1 MKKKKIRGS
10 VRRRNWFGLNGALG
24 RFISEESENTLSA
37 YDAQPNLIREHANH
51 EHDTSHGGY
60 AHRQLFELI
69 QNSADAHSQTAR
81 QGQIQVHLT
90 ESFLYCAD
98 DGQPLNE
105 NGVEALMSAHSSPKR
120 DTNEIGRFG
129 LGFKSV
135 LGVSDRIEFFSRT
148 GSLRFSKDYASARIR
163 EKSNENRET
172 TAIPVLRLPEPIEPL
187 PEFKRDARLEMIAK
201 WANNIVRLR
210 LVDGAGEDL
219 SSQIQEFPSPFLLFV
234 DHVRTLT
241 LKNDVSGQTR
251 NLRRKHKRNHI
262 TLLEPKSKSTW
273 VCHTWMHHLSK
284 EAKEGSRTLDD
295 SDEVP
300 ISWAVP
306 LNNLSKPSKFWSYF
320 PTKTA
325 SLLAGILNAPWKTNE
340 DRQNLLPGP
349 YNKELIEVAAR
360 NIANELTKLSTK
372 KYPAQH
378 LDVLPRRRE
387 SGDNEHAELLRGE
400 LFRNLRDRKV
410 VPDQDGRL
418 RGLFDI
424 SYPPSELTS
433 DHDLDLRPF
442 EMWSAYSGRSR
453 NWLHNNALSRNRLAA
468 IDRLFHAKRE
478 HDDLRIDRAP
488 RQSVA
493 NWFKSLS
500 CVGAS
505 DDQLSWSKAAVRVA
519 ALLPKYCRSNGEL
532 GKFVIDASD
541 RKRSPDFGQIFLPD
555 DPLGGEWLDPEWY
568 VHPELA
574 ADKETVLA
582 LGELGVTKPSDKRI
596 LQEAARRAV
605 NADPETEASEFDFF
619 WQRTRCLAPQVA
631 FNAVCELD
639 NLPNRLKLRT
649 LNGNWRNFHSALL
662 PGPIVADDN
671 ARDRALTIDTVF
683 HDKDQELLKM
693 FGACDQPQTHR
704 DLSSEPEFTN
714 FRDSMRND
722 FCNLGNLPCNPNR
735 NKRNPNRNKLDFK
748 SANGFGPLQVLAE
761 LSDEGAMRF
770 SKMLLDSDSV
780 FDEWTM
786 THTGSNRNLYPTMP
800 CESFELYMLREYG
813 RIETARGIVPI
824 TDALGENPNNP
835 LALHSLL
842 KRPLAKKIRHAF
854 DLTDPAKYPDGAPE
868 ITGDEDPIPLCDLW
882 PGLKRHLPARL
893 RMVRL
898 VRCDQVRTLGQPA
911 TCVLHSQDVFLA
923 RSVGEDDK
931 VELCEISKALSLNL
945 ESWKL
950 DEILQHQTPEEI
962 ERHREEVRNCA
973 TDAERLLKAVGQKL
987 LRERLPMSFLEV
999 EERDGTELS
1008 DLDIAEAAI
1017 ANWHTGTLKEF
1028 ASSLT
1033 HLDPPNSWAGSRPAV
1048 EFVKSLGFSSDWAG
1062 ERARKREPYLEVL
1075 GPFTLPPLHAYQ
1087 NKIAKNIRTLL
1098 GNEGGEGSPRRGM
1111 VGLPTGSGKT
1121 RVTVQAVVGAMR
1133 DGCFAG
1139 GVLWIADRDEL
1150 CEQAVEAWNQVW
1162 SCFGTDSSVLRISR
1176 LWAGQPTPLPVSDQH
1191 VVVASIQT
1199 LKSKLASQKSHYE
1212 FLADFKLVIYDEAHR
1227 SIAPS
1232 STSVMTDIGLTRFQ
1246 RANEPF
1252 LIGLTATPYRGHDE
1266 VETDRL
1272 VRRYSGNRLDDGAFE
1287 SDDAQ
1292 AVVGELQEMGVLAQA
1307 DHEII
1312 EGETFSSDYFSTEEW
1327 SKLQDWNLPW
1337 LPDQVEIRIAS
1348 SVERTRRIIDAYETY
1363 IGPDWPTLIFAT
1375 SLDHAQTLAAL
1386 LNRRGIKA
1394 RAVSGKTE
1402 RAVRRRIVEEFRA
1415 GGITAIV
1422 NYGVFSEGFDAP
1434 KTRAIIVA
1442 RPVYSPNLYFQMIGR
1457 GLRGP
1462 KNGGD
1467 ERCLILNVQDNI
1479 ETFSMELAFSELD
1492 WLWSKN

>member
-1 MKKKKIRGS
+1 MKKKKIQGS
-10 VRRRNWFGLNGALG
+10 ARHRNWSGLKGTLG
-24 RFISEESENTLSA
+24 QFISEESEKTLSA
-37 YDAQPNLIREHANH
+37 YEAQPNLIREHANQ
-51 EHDTSHGGY
+51 EHDTSRGGY

-69 QNSADAHSQTAR
+69 QNSADAHSRTAP
-81 QGQIQVHLT
+81 QGQIQIHLT
-90 ESFLYCAD
+90 EGFLYCAD
-98 DGQPLNE
+98 DGLPLNE
-105 NGVEALMSAHSSPKR
+105 SGVEALMSAHLSPKR

-148 GSLRFSKDYASARIR
+148 GSLRFCRKYASARIR
-163 EKSNENRET
+163 KKIREHSE
-172 TAIPVLRLPEPIEPL
+172 TAEIPVLRQPEPIEPR
-187 PEFKRDARLEMIAK
+187 PEFNCDDRLRIIAK

-210 LVDGAGEDL
+210 LINGKGKDL
-219 SSQIQEFPSPFLLFV
+219 SSQMRDFPSPFLLFV
-234 DHVRTLT
+234 DHVRTLI

-251 NLRRKHKRNHI
+251 NLRKKHKGNHI
-262 TLLEPKSKSTW
+262 TLLESKSKSTW
-273 VCHTWMHHLSK
+273 FYHTWMHRLSE
-284 EAKEGSRTLDD
+284 EAKEGSTTLDNRED
-295 SDEVP
+295 VP

-306 LNNLSKPSKFWSYF
+306 LNNLNKPGQFWSYF
-320 PTKTA
+320 PTKTT

-349 YNKELIEVAAR
+349 YNDELIEVAAR
-360 NIANELTKLSTK
+360 NIADVLTRLSTK

-387 SGDNEHAELLRGE
+387 AGDNEHADRLRSK

-418 RGLFDI
+418 QRLDDI
-424 SYPPSELTS
+424 SYPPSELTP
-433 DHDLDLRPF
+433 DRDLDLRPF
-442 EMWSAYSGRSR
+442 DMWSAHSERAR

-478 HDDLRIDRAP
+478 HDDLWIDRAP
-488 RQSVA
+488 RESVG
-493 NWFKSLS
+493 NWFKALS
-500 CVGAS
+500 CNGAS
-505 DDQLSWSKAAVRVA
+505 DNQLSWSKAAIRMA
-519 ALLPKYCRSNGEL
+519 AFLPEYLRSNGEL
-532 GKFVIDASD
+532 GEFVIDASG

-555 DPLGGEWLDPEWY
+555 DSPGDELLGPEWY
-568 VHPELA
+568 VHPELT
-574 ADKETVLA
+574 ADNETVLA
-582 LGELGVTKPSDKRI
+582 LGELGVTKPSDERI
-596 LQEAARRAV
+596 LKEAARRALQGD
-605 NADPETEASEFDFF
+605 ADPETEASAFNFF
-619 WQRTRCLAPQVA
+619 WRRSRRLNPQDA
-631 FNAVCELD
+631 FDAVRSLKFD
-639 NLPNRLKLRT
+639 LPSRLKLRT
-649 LNGNWRNFHSALL
+649 LSGNWRNLHSVLF
-662 PGPIVADDN
+662 PGPIVADEN
-671 ARDRALTIDTVF
+671 AGDRNLTIDTVF
-683 HDKDQELLKM
+683 HGEDQELLVM
-693 FGACDQPQTHR
+693 FGACDQPQPHR

-714 FRDSMRND
+714 FRDSMRKA
-722 FCNLGNLPCNPNR
+722 FCNLDKLPHNPD
-735 NKRNPNRNKLDFK
+735 RNKLNFK
-748 SANGFGPLQVLAE
+748 FAKGFGPLQVLAE

-780 FDEWTM
+780 FDDWTM
-786 THTGSNRNLYPTMP
+786 KHTRNLYPTMP

-813 RIETARGIVPI
+813 RIETAHGIVPI
-824 TDALGENPNNP
+824 SDALGENPSNP

-842 KRPLAKKIRHAF
+842 KRPLAEKIRRAF

-868 ITGDEDPIPLCDLW
+868 VAGDEDPIPLCDLW
-882 PGLKRHLPARL
+882 PGIKRHLPAHQ
-893 RMVRL
+893 RMVRI

-911 TCVLHSQDVFLA
+911 TCVLHLQDVFLA

-931 VELCEISKALSLNL
+931 VELREISKALSLDL
-945 ESWKL
+945 ESWEL

-962 ERHREEVRNCA
+962 ELHREEIRNCA

-987 LRERLPMSFLEV
+987 LRERLPKSFLEV

-1008 DLDIAEAAI
+1008 DIDIAEAAI

-1028 ASSLT
+1028 APSLT
-1033 HLDPPNSWAGSRPAV
+1033 HLDPPKGWAGSRSAV

-1062 ERARKREPYLEVL
+1062 ERVRKREPYLEVL
-1075 GPFTLPPLHAYQ
+1075 GPFTLPLLHAYQ
-1087 NKIAKNIRTLL
+1087 SKIAKNIRTLL
-1098 GNEGGEGSPRRGM
+1098 GNGGGEGPPRRGM
-1111 VGLPTGSGKT
+1111 VSLPTGSGKT
-1121 RVTVQAVVGAMR
+1121 RVTVQAVVEAMR

-1176 LWAGQPTPLPVSDQH
+1176 LWARQPTPLPVSDQH

-1199 LKSKLASQKSHYE
+1199 LKSKLASQKSQYE

-1232 STSVMTDIGLTRFQ
+1232 STSVMADIGLTRFQ
-1246 RANEPF
+1246 KANEPF
-1252 LIGLTATPYRGHDE
+1252 LIGLTATPYRGHDK

-1312 EGETFSSDYFSTEEW
+1312 EGETFSSDYFTTEEW

-1348 SVERTRRIIDAYETY
+1348 SVERTRRIIDAYDTY
-1363 IGPDWPTLIFAT
+1363 IGSDWPTLIFAT
-1375 SLDHAQTLAAL
+1375 SVDHAQTLAAL

-1492 WLWSKN
+1492 WLWST